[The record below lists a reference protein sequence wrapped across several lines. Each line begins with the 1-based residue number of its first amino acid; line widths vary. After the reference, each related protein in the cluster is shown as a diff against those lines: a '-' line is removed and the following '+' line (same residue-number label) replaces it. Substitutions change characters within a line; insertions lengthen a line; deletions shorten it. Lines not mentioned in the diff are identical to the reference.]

1 MSVTYTDHEY
11 DRRDDVV
18 EEAYVPVYARKRAAR
33 GRAGARGFKTWM
45 ILAPLGVLVVGG
57 ASAAMLM
64 NGGEAEV
71 VEAPAASS
79 PALAQAPLTDLM
91 TSTAASDPAALTAL
105 RPAEPVAT
113 APVAAAPVAAP
124 APVRRAAPV
133 QRRTAPAAA
142 PVESTAADDAGDEAT
157 ADLNRA
163 QPTRSATA
171 PTFAPAPV
179 APTATPPAPTIQ
191 VQPFPGQ

>member
-1 MSVTYTDHEY
+1 MSITYTDPDY
-11 DRRDDVV
+11 QRREDVV

-33 GRAGARGFKTWM
+33 GRAGPRGGVKTWM

-71 VEAPAASS
+71 APAPAAAAVAEAPRTDPTTS
-79 PALAQAPLTDLM
+79 AAADDLADL
-91 TSTAASDPAALTAL
+91 AAT
-105 RPAEPVAT
+105 RPMEPVR
-113 APVAAAPVAAP
+113 AAPVEATP
-124 APVRRAAPV
+124 TPVRRAAPV
-133 QRRTAPAAA
+133 QRRAAPAAA
-142 PVESTAADDAGDEAT
+142 PVPAAATDQAGDEAT

-163 QPTRSATA
+163 QAARTATA
-171 PTFAPAPV
+171 PTANPAPV
-179 APTATPPAPTIQ
+179 TPSTTPPPAPAIQ